1 MGIIKGG
8 ILGGF
13 RNKTGAVVGSYWRT
27 LDVIRGMPR
36 ISGKA
41 PTQSQLDQ
49 RARFKLVTS
58 YFAWIGDLIA
68 VGYKSLS
75 SIDTPMNVAVSYH
88 LKEAITGVSPNFSLD
103 FTKVMFSQG
112 KLALPFNSGA
122 TSTDAAELDFTW
134 STEVKQGPIAS
145 IYKQGSDM
153 LSILVYNPMMFE
165 FTTLHNV
172 APRSAGTYKMS
183 LPIEFSGEGVHCY
196 LAFNSV
202 NRKDF
207 ASKSK
212 YVGLVT
218 VL

>member
-1 MGIIKGG
+1 MGIIRQG

-27 LDVIRGMPR
+27 LDVIKGMPR

-41 PTQSQLDQ
+41 PTQLQLDQ
-49 RARFKLVTS
+49 RAKFKLVTS

-75 SIDTPMNVAVSYH
+75 SIDTPMNVAVSHH

-112 KLALPFNSGA
+112 RLALPYNTGA

-134 STEVKQGPIAS
+134 STEITKDN

-183 LPIEFSGEGVHCY
+183 LPVEFSGEGVHCY

>member
-41 PTQSQLDQ
+41 PTRLQLDQ

-75 SIDTPMNVAVSYH
+75 SIDTPMNVAVSHH

-112 KLALPFNSGA
+112 RLALPYNTGA

-134 STEVKQGPIAS
+134 STEIWKDS
-145 IYKQGSDM
+145 IYKQESDM

-207 ASKSK
+207 ASKSR